1 MTQDTYSMNGSINAK
16 SAACSVEVHQVGNQY
31 EAPAPEPLTS
41 FSALKDR
48 IRHHYEL
55 ASDYYLALW

>member
-1 MTQDTYSMNGSINAK
+1 MNGFINGK
-16 SAACSVEVHQVGNQY
+16 SAAPSVEVHEVSNKY
-31 EAPAPEPLTS
+31 ETPAPEPVTS
-41 FSALKDR
+41 FTALKAR

>member
-1 MTQDTYSMNGSINAK
+1 MNAFINGK
-16 SAACSVEVHQVGNQY
+16 SAAPSVVVHEVSNKY
-31 EAPAPEPLTS
+31 ETPAPEPVTS
-41 FSALKDR
+41 FNALKAR